1 MFKAQWGSRSTV
13 GDKQMFP
20 KQDGSALGQVCL
32 KYGGLGRVETLGSRR
47 SVPYRCTAP
56 ESR

>member
-32 KYGGLGRVETLGSRR
+32 KYGGLE
-47 SVPYRCTAP
+47 
-56 ESR
+56 E